1 MNIPEELGNLVIL
14 LAFLLPPFVAVLKG
28 WLGLDKKGA
37 SISVIMICILFAI
50 LGAIYTGQIVVGV
63 AVLTIVKE
71 VINMA
76 ACILMLAFALYK
88 MVFQPLGLDDWIVLK
103 TSRNNN
109 T

>member
-28 WLGLDKKGA
+28 YLGLGKKGA
-37 SISVIMICILFAI
+37 SISVILICILFAVV
-50 LGAIYTGQIVVGV
+50 GAIYTGQIVVGV
-63 AVLTIVKE
+63 AALTVIKE
-71 VINMA
+71 VIKVA
-76 ACILMLAFALYK
+76 AWILMLAFALYK